1 MIRCGLRWVTRSSPI
16 GRRSANGPFARR
28 SRVGRPDG
36 GRCVRT
42 AVAVASTGLI
52 AVGGFAL
59 VQLAICR
66 PRPALRRFRGASTAS
81 RAPAAGGEI
90 AIETVTV
97 TQLSPDTVL
106 APLPD
111 RDGRGFALRAGGAR
125 FSVPHDTR
133 HPFVVVGRGR
143 DHRGPRHDVHRPLSR
158 RRSAEH
164 RRRRGARPRA
174 RGRHRHG
181 GSGGR
186 DAGGPGLAARRSPA
200 ETAAAGRRGGVI
212 VAAARRAWSIRRGAE
227 GAAEGRVP
235 VPCATTPP
243 ICCWPRTP
251 LA

>member
-1 MIRCGLRWVTRSSPI
+1 MIRCGLRWVTRSSPP
-16 GRRSANGPFARR
+16 GRRSAKGPFARR

-59 VQLAICR
+59 VRWRVCRSRHRSVGFERECGVPSAAAPRRRGRDRHRDATVARHRARSPAGSRR
-66 PRPALRRFRGASTAS
+66 PRVRAARRRCAVLGSPRHPPSLRRG
-81 RAPAAGGEI
+81 
-90 AIETVTV
+90 
-97 TQLSPDTVL
+97 
-106 APLPD
+106 
-111 RDGRGFALRAGGAR
+111 
-125 FSVPHDTR
+125 
-133 HPFVVVGRGR
+133 GRGR
-143 DHRGPRHDVHRPLSR
+143 DHRGSGHDVHRPLSR

-186 DAGGPGLAARRSPA
+186 DPGGPRLAGSPKPPRNSSGRPAWRR
-200 ETAAAGRRGGVI
+200 RRGGRSPSV
-212 VAAARRAWSIRRGAE
+212 VSTKRRG
-227 GAAEGRVP
+227 GRCGRP
-235 VPCATTPP
+235 VRAPCATTPP
-243 ICCWPRTP
+243 ICCWPPTP